1 MTDNENVTSVEV
13 QNEPVPNPY
22 NQKKSWQTDNVMPKE
37 GKTATSLFVEPQP
50 TETQVSEEG
59 ETQQAVSTD
68 KPYKKADYKKRYDD
82 LKKHYDTKLNEFKS
96 REQELM
102 ANNAPQYTAP
112 KTVEE
117 LEEFKAKYPDVYDV
131 VETV

>member
-37 GKTATSLFVEPQP
+37 GKTATSLFVQP
-50 TETQVSEEG
+50 KSETVVSEDG
-59 ETQQAVSTD
+59 ETQEAAQVD

-82 LKKHYDTKLNEFKS
+82 LKKHYDTKLMTWLKLSHIYKVKLKLNSSKL
-96 REQELM
+96 Q
-102 ANNAPQYTAP
+102 
-112 KTVEE
+112 
-117 LEEFKAKYPDVYDV
+117 
-131 VETV
+131 